1 MDFTE
6 YLAAVLPRS
15 LPKVFQYTTDQYVFL
30 PFVEGGNWAEL
41 LKTMSSVNISLKLQ
55 TLLSEICHSEIC
67 HYNFLSK
74 KCDKLLQKLLSVF
87 QQKILV
93 YFIIKL

>member
-15 LPKVFQYTTDQYVFL
+15 LPKVFQYTTFL

-41 LKTMSSVNISLKLQ
+41 LKTMSLVNISLKFQ

-74 KCDKLLQKLLSVF
+74 KCEKLLQKLLSVF